1 MGSALKAYV
10 ADDMI
15 WYVENPKESTKKLSE
30 LIDVFCRVAGY
41 KISVQ
46 KSIVF
51 LCIYNKK
58 SENEIKE
65 TISFIIASRII
76 KYLGKSLRK
85 AQNFCILKNINTVK
99 IN

>member
-1 MGSALKAYV
+1 MS
-10 ADDMI
+10 
-15 WYVENPKESTKKLSE
+15 
-30 LIDVFCRVAGY
+30 CRATGY

-51 LCIYNKK
+51 LCIYNEQSK
-58 SENEIKE
+58 NEIKE

-85 AQNFCILKNINTVK
+85 AQNFYILKNIKIVK
-99 IN
+99 INGWKTSHVQGLEELI